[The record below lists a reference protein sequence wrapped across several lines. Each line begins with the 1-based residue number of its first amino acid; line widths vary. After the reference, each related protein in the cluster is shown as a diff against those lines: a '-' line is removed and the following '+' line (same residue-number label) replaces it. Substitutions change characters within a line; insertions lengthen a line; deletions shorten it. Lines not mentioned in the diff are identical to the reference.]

1 MSTYTPTE
9 DEVHNLLLEVLRKWK
24 SGELKAYRNQIRD
37 VEDRIADEEDRGRE
51 QMLPKLKES
60 LANLNERM
68 EAKTAMIEDAYQR
81 MVAYVDRAPQA
92 A

>member
-1 MSTYTPTE
+1 MSTYTPTD
-9 DEVHNLLLEVLRKWK
+9 DEVRNLLLEVLRKWK

-68 EAKTAMIEDAYQR
+68 EGKTAMIEDAYQR